1 MSFKILSDFDGVW
14 TNPVHEAESVRELMI
29 RETARLTGRDL
40 AGVAADY
47 EAFRL
52 LAMAAPAANGWAPPR
67 FTGGRITAFVDEDPF
82 CAGNAIAGVL
92 GDLSEAGGSNKTDGL
107 DPELVARACEYAAAI
122 GERGFGTGFESASDF
137 ADHAFLAATSA
148 YRTEHPPAL
157 VDGAVDIARGLL
169 EAGVELVIVSNSGT
183 DKILDWFG
191 AMGIPGH
198 DAKQPAPAGEGASIA
213 VRGGAGKF
221 ILGASDA
228 SIAVADRTIYVDR
241 PSYLA
246 VLEAEA
252 PDLVIGD
259 VFSLDLALPHVLR
272 SAGAKGAPSELV
284 LRRHDYTP
292 AWVAGDRAGG
302 AIDHVITDLAELGE
316 IAAAHL
322 AAD

>member
-14 TNPVHEAESVRELMI
+14 TNPVHEADSVRELMI
-29 RETARLTGRDL
+29 AETARLTGRDPV
-40 AGVAADY
+40 AVAADY

-52 LAMAAPAANGWAPPR
+52 LAMAAPAENGWAPPR

-92 GDLSEAGGSNKTDGL
+92 GDLADTGSMGGTNGL
-107 DPELVARACEYAAAI
+107 DLELVARATEYATAI
-122 GERGFGTGFESASDF
+122 RGRAFGTGFESTSDF
-137 ADHAFLAATSA
+137 ADHAFLSATAA

-157 VDGAVDIARGLL
+157 VDGAADIARGLL
-169 EAGVELVIVSNSGT
+169 QAGVELVIVSNSGT

-198 DAKQPAPAGEGASIA
+198 DATEPAPAGEAASIA

-221 ILGASDA
+221 ILGETDA
-228 SIAVADRTIYVDR
+228 SIVVADRTIYVDR
-241 PSYLA
+241 PSYLT
-246 VLEAEA
+246 VLEAET

-272 SAGAKGAPSELV
+272 SCGAIGAPRKLV
-284 LRRHDYTP
+284 LRRHEYTP
-292 AWVAGDRAGG
+292 AWVSDDRAGG

-316 IAAAHL
+316 IAAAYL